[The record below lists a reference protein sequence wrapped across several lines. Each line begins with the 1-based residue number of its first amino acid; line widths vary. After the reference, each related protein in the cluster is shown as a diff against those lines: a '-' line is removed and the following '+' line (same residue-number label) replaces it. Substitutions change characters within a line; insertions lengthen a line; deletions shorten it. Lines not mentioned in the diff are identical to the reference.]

1 MGLYI
6 TIISILLMSLFIT
19 KKLEL
24 KFEQS
29 LFITLCLY
37 ASIMY
42 LFGIFNYLYAGYVLC
57 IFSGIVFGITPLANI
72 LKSASEHNLNPIT
85 NSSAIN
91 LISSLIYCIPFV
103 IIFAAINPNYLFTSW
118 DEFSFWGASV
128 KILYNTNEIYNSH
141 SALPATFKAYPP
153 LQPIIQ
159 YLFIAGDHWREW
171 RILLAHDYF
180 ILSGLLFAAT
190 TIISNRFISSLAF
203 ISATTFLYYFRYPLS
218 NILVDQLLGVVFLC
232 GLTATHLD
240 NRRIRIICVSLIC
253 FVLVG
258 IKQVGLPLALF
269 VMTYNAIKVY
279 FNSKQPTIKKI
290 KNIFSE
296 SLAFFVAIILAFKSW
311 GVYLSYNL
319 VVPAFSKEPLLDTIH
334 SIDSNRFNGT
344 INEFFSRIQSNL
356 YIDLATPYFF
366 RISLLNATVLIILLS
381 VLCVILTPKKDKL
394 KDTISH
400 FSLFLMWIAYLG
412 FLLFC
417 YLLFFTEYEGLRLA
431 AFERY
436 AGTFQLAW
444 LTIIFL
450 MVIQKIASIMNT
462 ASYAFLAL
470 MLIIPFQFVPGWYW
484 KDIDMINSNPN
495 RIEQRLSINRFVSS
509 FGGAIKPG
517 DKVYFIH
524 QNSTGFEKNIFN
536 YSMQPNIT
544 NTWCWTIGKKY
555 FDKDVW
561 TCDKKIDELLDGYNY
576 LAIYKSDKQF
586 WDDNKHLFKNWSGNY
601 NESGLYKISK
611 NNNRVELTKIK

>member
-1 MGLYI
+1 
-6 TIISILLMSLFIT
+6 MSLFI
-19 KKLEL
+19 KNKLEL

-29 LFITLCLY
+29 LFITLCLF

-42 LFGIFNYLYAGYVLC
+42 LFGIFNYLYTGYLIC
-57 IFSGIVFGITPLANI
+57 IFSGIAFGITPLANI
-72 LKSASEHNLNPIT
+72 FKTASVSNLNPLT
-85 NSSAIN
+85 NSSVIN
-91 LISSLIYCIPFV
+91 FISTLICCIPFIV
-103 IIFAAINPNYLFTSW
+103 IFSSINTNYLFTSW

-128 KILYNTNEIYNSH
+128 KILYNTNEIYNAN

-180 ILSGLLFAAT
+180 ILAGLLFAAT
-190 TIISNRFISSLAF
+190 TIISNKLISSLAF
-203 ISATTFLYYFRYPLS
+203 ITITTFLYYFRYPLS

-232 GLTATHLD
+232 GLTATHLE
-240 NRRIRIICVSLIC
+240 NKRTRVLCVSLIC
-253 FVLVG
+253 FVMVG

-269 VMTYNAIKVY
+269 VIAYNVINIYFKCNKAAID
-279 FNSKQPTIKKI
+279 KI
-290 KNIFSE
+290 KNIITE
-296 SLAFFVAIILAFKSW
+296 SFAIFVAIIFAFKSW
-311 GVYLSYNL
+311 GMYLSYNL
-319 VVPAFSKEPLLDTIH
+319 VIPAFNKEPLVDAIRSIEINRFNETIKEFVSRIH
-334 SIDSNRFNGT
+334 SI
-344 INEFFSRIQSNL
+344 L

-366 RISLLNATVLIILLS
+366 RVSLLNATVFIILLS
-381 VLCVILTPKKDKL
+381 ALSILLTPKKDKI
-394 KDTISH
+394 KDTFSH
-400 FSLFLMWIAYLG
+400 LSLVLMWIAYLA

-417 YLLFFTEYEGLRLA
+417 YLLFFTEYEGVRLA

-444 LTIIFL
+444 LAIIFL
-450 MVIQKIASIMNT
+450 IVIQKIAKYNNMP
-462 ASYAFLAL
+462 SYAFLAL
-470 MLIIPFQFVPGWYW
+470 TLMIPFQFVPGWYW
-484 KDIDMINSNPN
+484 KDINTINSNPN
-495 RIEQRLSINRFVSS
+495 RIEQRLAVKMFVSS
-509 FGGAIKPG
+509 FDGTIKPS

-555 FDKDVW
+555 YDKDVW
-561 TCDKKIDELLDGYNY
+561 TCDKKLDELLGDYNY

-586 WDDNKHLFKNWSGNY
+586 WENNKNSFKGWTGNY
-601 NESGLYKISK
+601 KESGLYKISK
-611 NNNRVELTKIK
+611 NNNRIELMKIR